1 MNHAQ
6 IANVTTG
13 LPALFLSIGALLIVI
28 LYIWAG
34 LRSSRHNRLK
44 VWPWYR
50 YVSFTFGIICAAIS
64 VTGPIAALAISN
76 FTMHMVSHLLLGM
89 LAPVLLVLAAPV
101 TLFLRSLPVRKA
113 KFVASLLRSYPVR
126 FITHPIIASLLNIG
140 GLWILYTTSLYSW
153 MHTNLM
159 VHILVH
165 VHIFAAGYVFTVSLI
180 YIDPVPHR
188 LSYIYRSIVL
198 IGALAAHGILSK
210 YIYGHPPKGVGVQEA
225 QTGGK
230 LMYYGGDLIDLV
242 IIVLLCYHWYKNTR
256 PREALA

>member
-1 MNHAQ
+1 MSHDQ
-6 IANVTTG
+6 IVNVTTG
-13 LPALFLSIGALLIVI
+13 LSALFLSVGALLIVI
-28 LYIWAG
+28 LYIGAG
-34 LRSSRHNRLK
+34 LSSSRHSRLK
-44 VWPWYR
+44 AWPWYR
-50 YVSFTFGIICAAIS
+50 YISFTLGIVCAAIS
-64 VTGPIAALAISN
+64 VIGPIAAQAMSN

-89 LAPVLLVLAAPV
+89 LAPVLLVISAPV
-101 TLFLRSLPVRKA
+101 TLLLRSLPVRHA
-113 KFVASLLRSYPVR
+113 KVVTSLLRSYPAR
-126 FITHPIIASLLNIG
+126 IINHPIITSLLNIG

-165 VHIFAAGYVFTVSLI
+165 VHIFAAGYIFSASLI

-210 YIYGHPPKGVGVQEA
+210 YIYGHPPAGVGVQEA

-230 LMYYGGDLIDLV
+230 LMYYGGDFIDLI
-242 IIVLLCYHWYKNTR
+242 IIVLLCYHWYKNTH
-256 PREALA
+256 PNEALA